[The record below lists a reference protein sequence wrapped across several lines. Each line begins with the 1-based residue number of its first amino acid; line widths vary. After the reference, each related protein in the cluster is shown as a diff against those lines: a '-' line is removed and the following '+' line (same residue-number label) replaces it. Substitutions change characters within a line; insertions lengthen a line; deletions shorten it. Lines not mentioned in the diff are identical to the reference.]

1 MISLFY
7 DYLQSLERIDSLTGA
22 FNSRYFGCWLEELYE
37 DKREFH
43 VINVDIA
50 NHKKINLVF
59 GNRFKFASLYRNISS
74 ALIDMGCKAVAVG
87 VETVP
92 ELALLQKWNIDYI
105 QGYYFSKPVSEK
117 AIIDVLNDGNASSAA
132 EAAGQSAE
140 ILLT

>member
-1 MISLFY
+1 
-7 DYLQSLERIDSLTGA
+7 
-22 FNSRYFGCWLEELYE
+22 
-37 DKREFH
+37 
-43 VINVDIA
+43 
-50 NHKKINLVF
+50 
-59 GNRFKFASLYRNISS
+59 
-74 ALIDMGCKAVAVG
+74 MGCKAVAEG

-117 AIIDVLNDGNASSAA
+117 AIIDVLNDGKASSAA

>member
-1 MISLFY
+1 MAICNPY
-7 DYLQSLERIDSLTGA
+7 ERIDSLSGA
-22 FNSRYFGCWLEELYE
+22 FNSRYFDCWLEELYA

-50 NHKKINLVF
+50 NQKNKSGF
-59 GNRFKFASLYRNISS
+59 RQQGNKFKVASFYRNISS
-74 ALIDMGCKAVAVG
+74 ALIDMGCKAVAEG

-117 AIIDVLNDGNASSAA
+117 AVIDVLNDGNASSAA
-132 EAAGQSAE
+132 EAAGQSAV